1 MYNIII
7 NGRFY
12 AHKCGFMMIICGSY
26 PRMPLFLTYAAVY
39 ISLSSWKLLH
49 NLGSF
54 LLDYFAE
61 DSSRNIVNG
70 SPKDSS
76 SSDYGSIRSSE
87 NTRANGPSK
96 MPNSLGYSLSESYE
110 ISNTFH
116 FISNA
121 STYGSSKESKASSSS
136 NASCQAG
143 FGSPKGFDDWLRFL
157 GPCFHERALRF
168 EESFSFINFFSYFFR
183 KYSFIC

>member
-1 MYNIII
+1 M
-7 NGRFY
+7 
-12 AHKCGFMMIICGSY
+12 
-26 PRMPLFLTYAAVY
+26 
-39 ISLSSWKLLH
+39 
-49 NLGSF
+49 
-54 LLDYFAE
+54 LDYFAE

-76 SSDYGSIRSSE
+76 SSDYGSIRSLE
-87 NTRANGPSK
+87 NNRAIGPSK

-116 FISNA
+116 FISNV
-121 STYGSSKESKASSSS
+121 STYGSSKESKASGSS
-136 NASCQAG
+136 NASCHAG

>member
-49 NLGSF
+49 NLGS
-54 LLDYFAE
+54 LMLDYFAE

-70 SPKDSS
+70 LPKDSS

-87 NTRANGPSK
+87 NTRAIGPSK
-96 MPNSLGYSLSESYE
+96 MPNSYE
-110 ISNTFH
+110 ISNNFH